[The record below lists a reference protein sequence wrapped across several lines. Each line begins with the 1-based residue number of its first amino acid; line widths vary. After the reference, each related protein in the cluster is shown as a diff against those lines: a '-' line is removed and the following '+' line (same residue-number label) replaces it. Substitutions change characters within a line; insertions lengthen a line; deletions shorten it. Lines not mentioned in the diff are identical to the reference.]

1 MTATTEGKRLKMNRP
16 ENLLWLIGAA
26 AVLLILSFFTRKAEW
41 LINFVLRSIMGTI
54 AIYFIHMGVP
64 FLGFTAVVGI
74 NAASVLTAGILG
86 IPGIVMLYGL
96 SIYEIL

>member
-1 MTATTEGKRLKMNRP
+1 MNQP

-26 AVLLILSFFTRKAEW
+26 VLLLILSFFARKAEW

-54 AIYFIHMGVP
+54 AIYFINMGIT
-64 FLGFTAVVGI
+64 FLGFTMVVGI
-74 NAASVLTAGILG
+74 NAVSVLTTGILG

-96 SIYEIL
+96 SLYKIL

>member
-1 MTATTEGKRLKMNRP
+1 MNRP

-54 AIYFIHMGVP
+54 AIYFINMGVT
-64 FLGFTAVVGI
+64 FLGFTTVVGI
-74 NAASVLTAGILG
+74 NAVSVLTTGILG

>member
-1 MTATTEGKRLKMNRP
+1 MNQP

-26 AVLLILSFFTRKAEW
+26 VLLLILSFFARKAEW

-54 AIYFIHMGVP
+54 AIYFINMGVT
-64 FLGFTAVVGI
+64 FLGFTSVVGI
-74 NAASVLTAGILG
+74 NAVSILTTGILG

>member
-1 MTATTEGKRLKMNRP
+1 MNQP

-26 AVLLILSFFTRKAEW
+26 VLLLILSFFARKAEW
-41 LINFVLRSIMGTI
+41 LLNFALRGIMGTI
-54 AIYFIHMGVP
+54 AIYFINMGVT
-64 FLGFTAVVGI
+64 FLGFTTVVGI
-74 NAASVLTAGILG
+74 NAVSILTTGILG

>member
-1 MTATTEGKRLKMNRP
+1 MKQP

-26 AVLLILSFFTRKAEW
+26 VLLLILSFFVRNAEW

-54 AIYFIHMGVP
+54 AIYFINIGVT
-64 FLGFTAVVGI
+64 FLGFTTVVGI
-74 NAASVLTAGILG
+74 NAASVLTTGILG

-96 SIYEIL
+96 SLYRIL

>member
-1 MTATTEGKRLKMNRP
+1 MNQP
-16 ENLLWLIGAA
+16 ENSLWLIGAA
-26 AVLLILSFFTRKAEW
+26 VLLLILSFFVRNAEW

-54 AIYFIHMGVP
+54 AIYFINIGVT
-64 FLGFTAVVGI
+64 FLGFTTVVGI
-74 NAASVLTAGILG
+74 NAASVLTTGILG

>member
-1 MTATTEGKRLKMNRP
+1 MNQP

-26 AVLLILSFFTRKAEW
+26 VLLLILSFFARKAEW

-54 AIYFIHMGVP
+54 AIYFINMGIT
-64 FLGFTAVVGI
+64 FLGFTTVVGI
-74 NAASVLTAGILG
+74 NAVSVLTTGILG

>member
-1 MTATTEGKRLKMNRP
+1 MTAAAERKLMNQP

-26 AVLLILSFFTRKAEW
+26 VLLLILSFFVRKAEW

-54 AIYFIHMGVP
+54 AIYFINIWVT
-64 FLGFTAVVGI
+64 FLGFTTVVGI
-74 NAASVLTAGILG
+74 NAASVLTTGILG

>member
-1 MTATTEGKRLKMNRP
+1 MNQP

-26 AVLLILSFFTRKAEW
+26 VLLLILSFFARKAEW

-54 AIYFIHMGVP
+54 AIYFINIGIT
-64 FLGFTAVVGI
+64 FLGLSTVVGI
-74 NAASVLTAGILG
+74 NAASVLTTGILG

-96 SIYEIL
+96 SLYKIL

>member
-1 MTATTEGKRLKMNRP
+1 MNQP

-26 AVLLILSFFTRKAEW
+26 VLLLILSFFARKAEW

-54 AIYFIHMGVP
+54 AIYFINMGIT
-64 FLGFTAVVGI
+64 FLGFTTVVGI
-74 NAASVLTAGILG
+74 NAASVLTTGILG

-96 SIYEIL
+96 SIYRML

>member
-1 MTATTEGKRLKMNRP
+1 MNQP

-26 AVLLILSFFTRKAEW
+26 VLLLILSFFVRKAEW

-54 AIYFIHMGVP
+54 AIYFINIGVT
-64 FLGFTAVVGI
+64 FLGFTTVVGI
-74 NAASVLTAGILG
+74 NAASVLTTGILG

-96 SIYEIL
+96 SLYRIL

>member
-1 MTATTEGKRLKMNRP
+1 MTAAAERKLMNQP

-26 AVLLILSFFTRKAEW
+26 VLLLILSFFVRKAEW

-54 AIYFIHMGVP
+54 AIYFINIGVT
-64 FLGFTAVVGI
+64 FLGFTTVVGI
-74 NAASVLTAGILG
+74 NAASVLTTGILG

-96 SIYEIL
+96 SLYRIL